1 MKRSLCDMNE
11 VNLILFFLEE
21 GPIEPPPP
29 LFFIWFD
36 NLWRGKLGY
45 TGNTYIIISPFYE
58 QKKKKKKEKKKIT
71 INDREN

>member
-29 LFFIWFD
+29 LFFI
-36 NLWRGKLGY
+36 
-45 TGNTYIIISPFYE
+45 
-58 QKKKKKKEKKKIT
+58 
-71 INDREN
+71 

>member
-29 LFFIWFD
+29 FI
-36 NLWRGKLGY
+36 
-45 TGNTYIIISPFYE
+45 FYLIR
-58 QKKKKKKEKKKIT
+58 QSLKRKARIYRQYLYHNFTFLRAKKKKEKRKK
-71 INDREN
+71 ENYNK